1 MSQKIRSEQKP
12 GFIPIDASGLGNP
25 SQKWFEMVPAILVLA
40 ALFIDVA
47 AGRWGAYIATP
58 IPGIYLPDALLV
70 IGALSALPNVRLL
83 RAMPRQVLIVFA
95 IPLLYI
101 LARIIQVLV
110 TGAHD
115 EPYLIVRD
123 LAPYAY
129 LTIVPLLVL
138 ALRQVKFSW
147 LLWLLRI
154 ATLLH
159 LLGVTAL
166 NWGLLGPFQSDLLG
180 GVDVDVLSYRG
191 DLQGVIFGIGI
202 IAWGNWPGSSRG
214 VRVLQ
219 FLFLV
224 GGIQLDSRSAFVTF
238 SFCVVVVLIRERKW
252 FAPWKFLL
260 LAALAIPVSLT
271 ATYVAQQLSVSTLS
285 SPAIPAQLLPSAAP
299 GAAKLVGY
307 EGAGVG
313 TSSARLA
320 TYGLIIEYLKNP
332 GFLPV
337 GSGPGTD
344 VLYTICTGLSE
355 APARTKIVEN
365 AMTVYLPKC
374 AVDDAGAATTLRDPH
389 NWLLNWLIYN
399 GVVGTLILL
408 LALMLPIWVY
418 RRSRDSILPISVI
431 AAYFVCGSFGVI
443 ISASFGMLPVTV
455 MLASLIALSGKF
467 VRA

>member
-1 MSQKIRSEQKP
+1 MSQKIKSEQKP
-12 GFIPIDASGLGNP
+12 AFIVSGASGLGNP
-25 SQKWFEMVPAILVLA
+25 SQKWSVMVPATLVLA

-47 AGRWGAYIATP
+47 LGRWGAYIATP

-83 RAMPRQVLIVFA
+83 RAMPRQVMIVFA

-166 NWGLLGPFQSDLLG
+166 NWGLLRAFQSDLLG

-191 DLQGVIFGIGI
+191 DLQGVIFGIGLI
-202 IAWGNWPGSSRG
+202 VWGRWLGSARG
-214 VRVLQ
+214 VRVVQ

-224 GGIQLDSRSAFVTF
+224 GGIQLGSRAAFVTF
-238 SFCVVVVLIRERKW
+238 LFCVVVVLIRERKW

-271 ATYVAQQLSVSTLS
+271 STYAAQQLSASTLS
-285 SPAIPAQLLPSAAP
+285 SLTSPAQLLPSAAP
-299 GAAKLVGY
+299 GAAKLIGY
-307 EGAGVG
+307 EGAGEG
-313 TSSARLA
+313 TSNARLA
-320 TYGLIIEYLKNP
+320 TYGLILEQLRNP
-332 GFLPV
+332 GFLAV

-344 VLYTICTGLSE
+344 VFYTICTGVPE

-365 AMTVYLPKC
+365 GKTVYLPKC
-374 AVDDAGAATTLRDPH
+374 PVDDADAATTLRDPH
-389 NWLLNWLIYN
+389 NWLFNWLIYN

-408 LALMLPIWVY
+408 LALMLPIWIY
-418 RRSRDSILPISVI
+418 RRSRDSILPISMI
-431 AAYFVCGSFGVI
+431 AAYFLCGSFGVI

-467 VRA
+467 ARA

>member
-1 MSQKIRSEQKP
+1 
-12 GFIPIDASGLGNP
+12 
-25 SQKWFEMVPAILVLA
+25 MVPATLVLA

-47 AGRWGAYIATP
+47 LGRWGAYIATP

-83 RAMPRQVLIVFA
+83 RAMPRQVMIIFA

-101 LARIIQVLV
+101 LARIIQVLI

-115 EPYLIVRD
+115 EPTLIVRD

-154 ATLLH
+154 ATLIH
-159 LLGVTAL
+159 LLGVAAVQ
-166 NWGLLGPFQSDLLG
+166 WGLFGPFQSDLLG
-180 GVDVDVLSYRG
+180 GVGVDVLSYRG
-191 DLQGVIFGIGI
+191 DLQGVIFGIGLI
-202 IAWGNWPGSSRG
+202 VWGSWPGSASGARAA
-214 VRVLQ
+214 Q
-219 FLFLV
+219 FIFLV
-224 GGIQLDSRSAFVTF
+224 GGIQVTSRAAFVTF
-238 SFCVVVVLIRERKW
+238 LFCGVVVLIRERKW

-271 ATYVAQQLSVSTLS
+271 ATYVALQFSAAMQS
-285 SPAIPAQLLPSAAP
+285 SPTSPAQLLPSASP

-307 EGAGVG
+307 EGAGAG
-313 TSSARLA
+313 TSGARLV
-320 TYGLIIEYLKNP
+320 TYGLIIEHLRNP
-332 GFLPV
+332 GFLAV

-344 VLYTICTGLSE
+344 ALYTICTGITE
-355 APARTKIVEN
+355 APAQTKIVEN
-365 AMTVYLPKC
+365 GRTVLLPKC
-374 AVDDAGAATTLRDPH
+374 PVDDADAATTLRDPH

-408 LALMLPIWVY
+408 LALMLPIWMY

-431 AAYFVCGSFGVI
+431 AAYFLCGSFGVI
-443 ISASFGMLPVTV
+443 ISAAFGMLPVTV

-467 VRA
+467 ARA